1 LTSPSTTS
9 DVITAIEE
17 IYGRL
22 KRIHRDL
29 RPSDRIVADL
39 EVDSL
44 ATLEILVEL
53 EQRFD
58 VNLVDNPRATKV
70 DTVGD
75 LVELI
80 EDLR

>member
-1 LTSPSTTS
+1 MTSPSTTAE
-9 DVITAIEE
+9 VITAIEE

-22 KRIHRDL
+22 KGIHRDL

-44 ATLEILVEL
+44 ATLEILLEL

-58 VNLVDNPRATKV
+58 VSLVDNPRAAKIE
-70 DTVGD
+70 TVAD
-75 LVELI
+75 LVTLL